1 MYFISKIGDI
11 VPQGPV
17 QEYGSWS
24 NFLILYVDPE
34 HEKYIDLSKVKSTI
48 INEEVAKA
56 WKFANVIKDYVKVRK
71 NTPNYEQIFAESNES
86 DNEKI
91 EYYLTDEDKNNTVN
105 FLKTI
110 MKIILHDHYDLE
122 FEKLRKKSSFLEMS
136 TWEQQKKEAADY
148 SADASSE
155 TPIISILANSRGISV
170 SEFVQLVNNNVLEYN
185 TSMAELL
192 AKQQIVSSEIKSC
205 VTVKDCTRLMH
216 NRFGYSMQL
225 SQKEEEGIDTEPKF
239 DL

>member
-34 HEKYIDLSKVKSTI
+34 HERYIDLSSFKAVVVDENTAKS
-48 INEEVAKA
+48 

-86 DNEKI
+86 DNEKV
-91 EYYLTDEDKNNTVN
+91 EYYLTDEDKANTVN

-136 TWEQQKKEAADY
+136 TWEQQKTEANAYLLDS
-148 SADASSE
+148 SAE
-155 TPIISILANSRGISV
+155 TPVISILAESRGISV
-170 SEFVQLVNNNVLEYN
+170 ADFVQLVNNNVLEYN

-192 AKQQIVSSEIKSC
+192 AKQQVVSNEIKSC